1 MPEDDKATADQV
13 AADDAFT
20 GGFEGKAP
28 EVRPEVQTRATETPP
43 ASEVK
48 DEPEYVQ
55 LTKQELADLKAAA
68 AKTVSYDKQFS
79 TVFGTVGR
87 FEKLVKEVRDAQ
99 SEATGK
105 ISTAAY
111 DKLKEQ
117 FPELAEMT
125 REAVESR
132 IAARPAETDKS
143 EIERVRQ
150 ERIDAEIEA
159 LEDAHPG
166 WQQTINAAAP
176 GQEDPTH
183 PFRVWLAS
191 KDEAYQARINKS
203 VSAAVLSRA
212 IDRYKAETTQRV
224 PPKAPPARAEARR
237 EQIAAAVNP
246 RGDGAS
252 PPSRE
257 TVDEAFEAGYRTG

>member
-28 EVRPEVQTRATETPP
+28 EAKPEVQTQATETPP
-43 ASEVK
+43 ATEVK

-55 LTKQELADLKAAA
+55 LTKQEVADLKAAA

-125 REAVESR
+125 REMVESR
-132 IAARPAETDKS
+132 IAAKPAEIDNS
-143 EIERVRQ
+143 EFIRLRK
-150 ERIDAEIEA
+150 ERIEAEMEVV
-159 LEDAHPG
+159 EDAHPG
-166 WQQTINAAAP
+166 WHSMINAGP
-176 GQEDPTH
+176 GQADPDH
-183 PFRVWLAS
+183 PFRKWLAS
-191 KDEAYQARINKS
+191 KDETYQARINKTE
-203 VSAAVLSRA
+203 SAAVLIRA
-212 IDRYKAETTQRV
+212 IDRYKAETATKV

-252 PPSRE
+252 PPPRE
-257 TVDEAFEAGYRTG
+257 TVDDAFEAGYRTG